1 MSGVARARSIPVHP
15 LLVSIY
21 PVVYLFAANAATQV
35 TLDPIWIPLLLAALI
50 GVAAYVAA
58 ALLLRDV
65 MRGALLASL
74 GLALFFS
81 FGHVWNVVGD
91 ALIARR
97 WLLAAYALVAVL
109 GTMLIVRGGRWVP
122 AATRAVT
129 ILAAIGIVVNLFSIG
144 QFAVGMSARS
154 EATTEAAVAVDPDE
168 ADRRDIYYFIFD
180 RFASART
187 LAEHYGYD
195 LEPFLDELRARGF
208 YIAEESWANYL
219 KTPLSLMSSLDMEYL
234 DATPFREA
242 STKPG
247 DQAPMYAALRERRR
261 VPATLKSLGY
271 EYVHVGSFFEP
282 SATNV
287 DADRTL
293 RYEEG
298 GEFSSALWSTTLL
311 SMLSPSATG
320 DEEDPPLVPAVQRQ
334 HTLYE
339 LSVIADA
346 TNRPGPTYVF
356 AHFLVP
362 HTPYVFDLDG
372 SMPTDAERA
381 ERTLDDQYLRQLRWA
396 TDRIIEMVDAIL
408 AQPNEEEPIIVIQGD
423 EGPFPDAYRIDE
435 LNFRWD
441 QATPEE
447 LQQKMGILN
456 AYRLPDVEPE
466 AAGLYPS
473 ISPVNS
479 FRVIFDTYLGA
490 DLPLLDDTVY
500 IFDRQADLYD
510 LHPIAR
516 PTR

>member
-1 MSGVARARSIPVHP
+1 MSVLSRARSFPIHP
-15 LLVSIY
+15 LLVAVY

-35 TLDPIWIPLLLAALI
+35 TLSPIWIPLFISLLIGLAAYGL
-50 GVAAYVAA
+50 A

-65 MRGALLASL
+65 TRGALLASL

-97 WLLAAYALVAVL
+97 WLIAVYAVVGLLAGL
-109 GTMLIVRGGRWVP
+109 LIWRGDRWVP
-122 AATRAVT
+122 AATRAIT
-129 ILAAIGIVVNLFSIG
+129 ILAAIGIVVNLVSIG

-154 EATTEAAVAVDPDE
+154 EATTEEAVVVDPAQ
-168 ADRRDIYYFIFD
+168 ADRRDVYYFIFD
-180 RFASART
+180 RFASAET
-187 LAEHYGYD
+187 LARIYDYD

-208 YIAEESWANYL
+208 YVAEDSWANYL

-234 DATPFREA
+234 DTTSFKAA

-261 VPATLKSLGY
+261 VPATLKALGY

-311 SMLSPSATG
+311 SMLSPPTPG
-320 DEEDPPLVPAVQRQ
+320 DDEDPPLVPSIQRE

-362 HTPYVFDLDG
+362 HTPYVFDVDG
-372 SMPTDAERA
+372 SMPTDEERA
-381 ERTLDDQYLRQLRWA
+381 ARTLDDQYIRQLSWA
-396 TDRIIEMVDAIL
+396 TGEIIRMVDVIL
-408 AQPNEEEPIIVIQGD
+408 AQPHDEEPIIVIQGD
-423 EGPFPDAYRIDE
+423 EGPFPDAYRVDE

-441 QATPEE
+441 HATPDE

-456 AYRLPDVEPE
+456 AYRLPGVDPE
-466 AAGLYPS
+466 EAGLYQS

-479 FRVIFDTYLGA
+479 FRVIFNTYFGT
-490 DLPLLDDTVY
+490 DLPLLDDEVY
-500 IFDRQADLYD
+500 IFDRQTDLYD
-510 LHPIAR
+510 LHPIPRKAS
-516 PTR
+516 